1 MSRPKKASRFR
12 IYDGQNSTKMILR
25 CSDSVGAHCGSAFQL
40 LQGARLFVSDLYF
53 NGVIRSVGA
62 VIKRAP
68 SLEKTYVVI
77 TENLVCMPTPSL
89 KKMIE
94 AALK

>member
-68 SLEKTYVVI
+68 SLEKTYVQAQFLT
-77 TENLVCMPTPSL
+77 TEKRFLRPLRNNM
-89 KKMIE
+89 
-94 AALK
+94 